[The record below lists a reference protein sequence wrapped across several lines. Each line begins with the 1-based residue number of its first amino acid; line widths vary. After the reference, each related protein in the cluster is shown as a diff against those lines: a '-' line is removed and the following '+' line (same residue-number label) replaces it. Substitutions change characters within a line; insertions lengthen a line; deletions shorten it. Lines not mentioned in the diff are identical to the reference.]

1 MVVARDSHSIKTE
14 VTSSWG
20 TCCCGALH
28 TVAATEPAVCIALV
42 PADNLSNAT
51 RTLDTTAITFRT
63 ATLPDA
69 GKIWQ
74 LVGKSGV
81 LDENSRYC
89 YLLLCRDFSETCV
102 VACREDEIVGFVTAY
117 RPPTRCDTVFVWQI
131 GVAEQVRGQGVAKC
145 LLHTLV
151 SLPACREVRFLEAT
165 VTPSNV
171 ASRRLFE
178 SFAESLG
185 LPCLMEQEFTP
196 ELFGDGGHE
205 EEDLFRIGPFPV
217 SPMEKKST

>member
-51 RTLDTTAITFRT
+51 RTLDTTAVTFRT

-69 GKIWQ
+69 CKIWQ

-81 LDENSRYC
+81 LDENSSEQTSVDSPSRLGSAAIALYEQDGFHHAGE
-89 YLLLCRDFSETCV
+89 LFSQ
-102 VACREDEIVGFVTAY
+102 A
-117 RPPTRCDTVFVWQI
+117 
-131 GVAEQVRGQGVAKC
+131 
-145 LLHTLV
+145 
-151 SLPACREVRFLEAT
+151 EAT
-165 VTPSNV
+165 ELLTEAIRLAEARPRPGVVIEPGSNV
-171 ASRRLFE
+171 VRS
-178 SFAESLG
+178 
-185 LPCLMEQEFTP
+185 
-196 ELFGDGGHE
+196 
-205 EEDLFRIGPFPV
+205 LFRFHRANEMFRAVAHVHGWLMCRWEPTYGNQRIAARARANRA
-217 SPMEKKST
+217 S